1 MSALHRTFQL
11 TASLLAVLLLVVLAA
26 PAPAAADVEGDPDAI
41 GHSANGNYL
50 DLQPFAK
57 VELPRI
63 FLTRHGDGLAF
74 DVYGTTQAALAS
86 GRYVLLDGEGNVLT
100 DAQVEYAIGEKKH
113 YNFPIAAAG
122 TGGVLIDFSI
132 TRHLLAVFLAAIIL
146 VIIGLRLGARYRR
159 GIGREEAPRGRWQNM
174 MEVLIIF
181 IRDEVAKPAIG
192 HKYTRYMSYLLSVF
206 FFILIANLLGLI
218 PWGVTATSNLMVTGT
233 LAGFTFFITQL
244 SGTKD
249 YWRHIFNP
257 PGVPNAVKPFLV
269 PAEFIGLFT
278 KPLALAF
285 RLFGNMVSGHLVIV
299 SVLGLI
305 FIFSAQ
311 FGAGLGAGS
320 ALVSVPVTLFVWLLK
335 FAISFIQAYVFTI
348 LSALFIG
355 MALEEHEHEHHHE
368 EEPEPHEALLEQAE
382 DYVPGDGVRTTERP
396 TPQPTV

>member
-1 MSALHRTFQL
+1 MFVLHRIFRS
-11 TASLLAVLLLVVLAA
+11 AACLLALLLLVGLVAPTLATA
-26 PAPAAADVEGDPDAI
+26 NVEGDPDAI

-50 DLQPFAK
+50 DLRPLAK
-57 VELPRI
+57 VELPRLL
-63 FLTRHGDGLAF
+63 LTRHDDGLAF
-74 DVYGTTQAALAS
+74 DVYGTTASALES
-86 GRYVLLDGEGNVLT
+86 GRYVLLDGDGNVLS
-100 DAQVEYAIGEKKH
+100 DAQVQYAIGEKKH
-113 YNFPIAAAG
+113 YNFPLAAAG
-122 TGGVLIDFSI
+122 TGSILIDFSI
-132 TRHLLAVFLAAIIL
+132 TRHLLAVFLAALLLI
-146 VIIGLRLGARYRR
+146 IIGLRLGARYRR

-174 MEVLIIF
+174 MEVFIIF
-181 IRDEVAKPAIG
+181 IRDEIAKPAIG
-192 HKYTRYMSYLLSVF
+192 AKYMRYMSYLLSVF

-257 PGVPNAVKPFLV
+257 PGVPHAVKPFLV

-299 SVLGLI
+299 SVIGLI

-311 FGAGLGAGS
+311 FGTGLGLGS
-320 ALVSVPVTLFVWLLK
+320 SLVSVPVTLFVWLLK
-335 FAISFIQAYVFTI
+335 FAICFIQAYVFTI

-355 MALEEHEHEHHHE
+355 MALEEHGHEHDHD
-368 EEPEPHEALLEQAE
+368 EPEPHGALLDQADE
-382 DYVPGDGVRTTERP
+382 YVPGDGVQTTDRP